1 MMKLLKNIKLDK
13 SGASA
18 AEYALMLAVMGGVVI
33 IAITTLGTSVQGG
46 LNAAATQI
54 DNNRAGD

>member
-18 AEYALMLAVMGGVVI
+18 AEYALMIAVMGAAVV
-33 IAITTLGTSVQGG
+33 AAVGLLGGSITGALE
-46 LNAAATQI
+46 
-54 DNNRAGD
+54 RASTDITEAQK